1 MRRDLVPLLEI
12 STFYDRALSR
22 TSGDHLFGV
31 FDIVCFNESSPAM
44 NAVMTAP
51 FEMVQITGRVDF
63 PDDFVAIFR
72 LMAATR

>member
-1 MRRDLVPLLEI
+1 
-12 STFYDRALSR
+12 
-22 TSGDHLFGV
+22 LFGV

-72 LMAATR
+72 LMRRLVEIPTHFYLAVPVKLLELYSKV